1 MNFLFFLT
9 VANGLATNS
18 KYMAVG
24 RVSLKPPLV
33 VGRVSPKPPCLGA
46 AMARRDKGKCRR
58 GLKTGFCVMN
68 TSAAAYAAAGDG
80 GLGETRPT
88 AVARS
93 APQLGE
99 VNAAS

>member
-1 MNFLFFLT
+1 M
-9 VANGLATNS
+9 
-18 KYMAVG
+18 VG
-24 RVSLKPPLV
+24 
-33 VGRVSPKPPCLGA
+33 
-46 AMARRDKGKCRR
+46 GKCRR